1 MDILRLVLV
10 PGLIPS
16 LHPFPLIFLVILLLT
31 FARHP
36 LLISHFLHLNLAIA
50 LHRLFFLRALSCPV
64 LGLRIFF
71 FLLQYFDF

>member
-16 LHPFPLIFLVILLLT
+16 LHPFPLISLVILLLT

-36 LLISHFLHLNLAIA
+36 LLIFHFLRLNLAIA
-50 LHRLFFLRALSCPV
+50 LHRRFFLRALS
-64 LGLRIFF
+64 LLAFF
-71 FLLQYFDF
+71 FSFLRYFDF